1 MATGDL
7 PCLFGLDRSLSSQQ
21 INTPLQL
28 VVDNFYGGIITYGL
42 LLAYTLGYILYIY
55 MCVCV
60 RVRVCINPSPIRSFM
75 YMFMSSC
82 IYCMW
87 HIHPGAVT
95 TALEAVHVLESYVL
109 VATAPQSCHLW
120 IGRAA
125 SSMCA
130 SARKYASGVAGSI
143 CVCARKDVSSV
154 ASSMCVSAT
163 ER

>member
-21 INTPLQL
+21 IHRYNWWL
-28 VVDNFYGGIITYGL
+28 IIVMVALSLMVCSWLIHWVTY
-42 LLAYTLGYILYIY
+42 YIY

-60 RVRVCINPSPIRSFM
+60 YVCINPSPIRSFM

-95 TALEAVHVLESYVL
+95 TALAAAHVLESYVL